1 MEDKQ
6 MEDIAADE
14 ISIEDFF
21 GPVISTYTR
30 AQALAD
36 GALIDATSM
45 AREAGFEWPL
55 ALTQAAWL
63 DCVAWTERDNR
74 LQVCQD
80 ESGRLWDVLY
90 MAHCAIKT
98 TADAGSQLC
107 YSLLR
112 VPSDGCA
119 QEASEVTLK
128 LILGA
133 GDAGD
138 PVITIMLPNED

>member
-1 MEDKQ
+1 

-14 ISIEDFF
+14 ISLEDFF

-36 GALIDATSM
+36 GVLVDATTM

-55 ALTQAAWL
+55 ALTQAAWQ

-74 LQVCQD
+74 LQVYQD
-80 ESGRLWDVLY
+80 ESGRLWDVLF
-90 MAHCAIKT
+90 MAHWAIKS
-98 TADAGSQLC
+98 TADASSKLC
-107 YSLLR
+107 YALLR
-112 VPSDGCA
+112 VPRDGCA
-119 QEASEVTLK
+119 QEAIEVTLK
-128 LILGA
+128 LMLGA
-133 GDAGD
+133 GDAGE